1 MNVATL
7 LAELHGRGIHVWADG
22 ERLRCNAPAGEL
34 TPNLREELS
43 LHKQAILTFL
53 HSAETLGKR
62 QRAIVPLQPR
72 GFQPPIF
79 AIGGHNGDV
88 FCYRALVR
96 HLGGEQPFYGL
107 QPPGIDGHAKPL
119 ERVEDLAAYF
129 AAQVLAFHG
138 TARCVLAGFC
148 AGGGIAFEL
157 AQQLQ
162 RAGTVVTYLA
172 LFGAPHP
179 RRYGRARMLQ
189 ERLDNEYR
197 RWARHVHALSDRPP
211 REWQEYL
218 ARKKRDREARLAAE
232 ATDVND
238 AVAAL
243 RAKVENATVAA
254 MRRYSPGKFGGRMGI
269 FVPCRDWIHD
279 YDEPLRWRA
288 HSDTCE
294 EHFGPDG
301 CERSNM
307 LREPHAATF
316 AGMLKERLSAGG

>member
-1 MNVATL
+1 MNVASL
-7 LAELHGRGIHVWADG
+7 LAELHGRGIRVWADG

-34 TPNLREELS
+34 TPNLREELL

-53 HSAETLGKR
+53 RSAEVLGKR

-79 AIGGHNGDV
+79 GIGGHNGDV

-96 HLGGEQPFYGL
+96 HLGAEQPFYGL
-107 QPPGIDGHAKPL
+107 QPPGVDGQAKPL
-119 ERVEDLAAYF
+119 DRVEDLAAYF
-129 AAQVLAFHG
+129 AAQILAFHG
-138 TARCVLAGFC
+138 TARCVLTGFC

-157 AQQLQ
+157 ALQLQ
-162 RAGTVVTYLA
+162 RAGTAVSYLA
-172 LFGAPHP
+172 LFGAPYP

-189 ERLDNEYR
+189 ERVANEYQ
-197 RWARHVHALSDRPP
+197 RWSRHARALADRPP

-218 ARKKRDREARLAAE
+218 AGKERDREARLAAE
-232 ATDVND
+232 SSEHND
-238 AVAAL
+238 AVL
-243 RAKVENATVAA
+243 RLRTKVENATIAA
-254 MRRYSPGKFGGRMGI
+254 MRRYSPGQFAGRMGI

-288 HSDTCE
+288 HSNSSE

-301 CERSNM
+301 CDRSNM

-316 AGMLKERLSAGG
+316 AGILKAQIAPGS

>member
-1 MNVATL
+1 MNVASL
-7 LAELHGRGIHVWADG
+7 LAELHGRGIHVWAEG

-34 TPNLREELS
+34 TPNLRDELL

-53 HSAETLGKR
+53 RSAEALGKR

-79 AIGGHNGDV
+79 GIGGHNGDV

-96 HLGGEQPFYGL
+96 HLGPEQPFYGL
-107 QPPGIDGHAKPL
+107 QPPGVDGHARPL
-119 ERVEDLAAYF
+119 DRVEDLAAYF

-138 TARCVLAGFC
+138 TGRCVLAGFC

-162 RAGTVVTYLA
+162 RAGTVVSYLA
-172 LFGAPHP
+172 LFGAPYP

-189 ERLDNEYR
+189 ERVDNEYQ
-197 RWARHVHALSDRPP
+197 RWSRHARALAERPP

-218 ARKKRDREARLAAE
+218 ANKKRDRETRLAAE
-232 ATDVND
+232 STDVND

-243 RAKVENATVAA
+243 RRKVENATVAA
-254 MRRYSPGKFGGRMGI
+254 MRRYSPGRFSGRMGI
-269 FVPCRDWIHD
+269 FVPCRAWIHD

-288 HSDTCE
+288 HADASE
-294 EHFGPDG
+294 EHFGPDA
-301 CERSNM
+301 CDRSNM

-316 AGMLKERLSAGG
+316 AGMLKERISAGG